1 MLTDALV
8 RYAWKYPLPYITVS
22 YASGQWFMSKI
33 WRQFHERNPEAPM
46 IRILMDFRPGSAE
59 WVFFD
64 MGPGGGSW
72 REWDD
77 AFILWISRGT
87 RNLVITIVVGVIL
100 GVVVVALGILACM
113 ASRSLFQGR
122 RKKTP
127 WHRESPEE
135 GEALLNEDDTELRP
149 MR

>member
-1 MLTDALV
+1 MLTDALN

-46 IRILMDFRPGSAE
+46 IRVLMDFRPGAAE

-64 MGPGGGSW
+64 MGAGGGSW
-72 REWDD
+72 NNWDD
-77 AFILWISRGT
+77 AFIVWIGRRT
-87 RNLVITIVVGVIL
+87 INLVITIVAGVTA
-100 GVVVVALGILACM
+100 GVAVVALGILACM
-113 ASRSLFQGR
+113 ASRSLFQGK
-122 RKKTP
+122 RKKTS
-127 WHRESPEE
+127 WQRGSPEE
-135 GEALLNEDDTELRP
+135 GEALLDADDTELRP